1 MVFVML
7 SKYDSGPIN
16 KKIIEW
22 CRNNLQ
28 KNNIEYRIV
37 FCKPYITD
45 NDVLEIVDYCG
56 IIDYNTFQI
65 PQYMID
71 EEWSE
76 EKISEF
82 YKSRYE
88 RTYILWNPLVAS
100 RNLSYVMELPNSIV
114 ILENQ
119 TYLNQKISEKNP
131 FNENLAVNYC
141 VYIMYLNEIEQ
152 VTKEFRIAVQ
162 KENYI
167 MTQNYFMNMLKN
179 NPENFRKEKQNIQDV
194 FDDSTI
200 LIKNQVNIE

>member
-7 SKYDSGPIN
+7 SKYDSGPVN

-28 KNNIEYRIV
+28 KNNLEYRLI

-45 NDVLEIVDYCG
+45 NDVLEIVDYCQSMN
-56 IIDYNTFQI
+56 DN
-65 PQYMID
+65 
-71 EEWSE
+71 EE
-76 EKISEF
+76 I
-82 YKSRYE
+82 
-88 RTYILWNPLVAS
+88 YILWNPLVAS

-131 FNENLAVNYC
+131 FNENLAANYC

-152 VTKEFRIAVQ
+152 VTKEYRIAVQ

-167 MTQNYFMNMLKN
+167 MTQNYFMNMLKS
-179 NPENFRKEKQNIQDV
+179 NPENFRKEKQTIQDV
-194 FDDSTI
+194 FDDPT
-200 LIKNQVNIE
+200 LLVKNQVNIE